1 MGGAPEG
8 EREIVRCAAAG
19 VLTVAVMAAT
29 PAAGQS
35 APGPWVLDVRAATSG
50 VPGDAAFYPTL
61 TAAAVPSR
69 GYGADIG
76 GHFYAFTIGPGR
88 VGFGANVL
96 IIRSTATA
104 AAPSADPDSSQ
115 RLTVNL
121 RTISPQISFNF
132 GSRDGWSYLSAG
144 LGVASIATETRGA
157 ASGSVE
163 SGWLRSVNF
172 GGGARWFIKP
182 RLAFGFD
189 VRAHKIAAG
198 SGTTPTPASTVTSVS
213 AGLSIR

>member
-1 MGGAPEG
+1 
-8 EREIVRCAAAG
+8 VRCAAG
-19 VLTVAVMAAT
+19 VLLVVVALAAR
-29 PAAGQS
+29 PAAGQSTS

-50 VPGDAAFYPTL
+50 VPGDAAFYPAL
-61 TAAAVPSR
+61 TAASVPSR

-76 GHFYAFTIGPGR
+76 GHFYTFTIGPGR

-96 IIRSTATA
+96 IIRSTGTGSGA
-104 AAPSADPDSSQ
+104 SGDPDSSQ

-121 RTISPQISFNF
+121 RTISPQVSFNF

-144 LGVASIATETRGA
+144 LGAASIATETQGTT
-157 ASGSVE
+157 SGSVE

-172 GGGARWFIKP
+172 GGGVRWFIKP

-189 VRAHKIAAG
+189 VRAQKIAAG